1 MTTLT
6 GSGSPLERTWYF
18 TFGVGHVHPRTG
30 ASLANHYTTVTATSP
45 DAARE
50 RMMRIFGNRWAF
62 QYESAEKAGVERFGL
77 KYVPCVSY
85 SPGEL
90 LPPTGAEHA
99 LCTWRLQTIR
109 VFEHLDAPAS
119 HQVVPHH
126 PTVAEL
132 TATMAEHFV
141 PASAIITNE
150 GPGCQLVLRWE
161 RNVA

>member
-45 DAARE
+45 DAAR
-50 RMMRIFGNRWAF
+50 
-62 QYESAEKAGVERFGL
+62 ERFGL